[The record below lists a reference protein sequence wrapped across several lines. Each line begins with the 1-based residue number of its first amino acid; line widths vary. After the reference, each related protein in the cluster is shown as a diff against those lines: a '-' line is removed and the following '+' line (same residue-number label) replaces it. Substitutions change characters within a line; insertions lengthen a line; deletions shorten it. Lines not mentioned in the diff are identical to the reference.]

1 MPLGLPFPGSSYYGR
16 AYRRRSGAQFP
27 VYDGGN
33 LPVGSPRRESVE
45 KNVEN
50 GLISIGDT
58 RVRDVLEYEEEKDNY
73 PFIGR
78 DANGYEV
85 KELFK
90 KRLDKGKRPDAV
102 LITENGNADDAPL
115 GIITSWA
122 MLKRYKGV
130 SAENGLPEDGRTLTG
145 PPFYFMKRKPDLP
158 FGKARLQLFTPSRAK
173 IPSGHAAPL
182 LPAFG

>member
-1 MPLGLPFPGSSYYGR
+1 MTGEICRLDHR
-16 AYRRRSGAQFP
+16 
-27 VYDGGN
+27 GGN
-33 LPVGSPRRESVE
+33 LLSVE

-130 SAENGLPEDGRTLTG
+130 SAETDSQKTAGR
-145 PPFYFMKRKPDLP
+145 
-158 FGKARLQLFTPSRAK
+158 
-173 IPSGHAAPL
+173 
-182 LPAFG
+182 

>member
-1 MPLGLPFPGSSYYGR
+1 MAMLTV
-16 AYRRRSGAQFP
+16 AGAESNSP
-27 VYDGGN
+27 SMTREICRLDHRGGN
-33 LPVGSPRRESVE
+33 LLSVE

-130 SAENGLPEDGRTLTG
+130 SAENGLPEGGRTLTG
-145 PPFYFMKRKPDLP
+145 PPFYFMKTQTGPSLWKSPASAFHPVPRENP
-158 FGKARLQLFTPSRAK
+158 FGTCRTATSGFRIK
-173 IPSGHAAPL
+173 IVPESH
-182 LPAFG
+182 

>member
-1 MPLGLPFPGSSYYGR
+1 MPSDCRFRVPHILAMLTV
-16 AYRRRSGAQFP
+16 AGAEP
-27 VYDGGN
+27 NSPSMTGEICRLDHRGGN
-33 LPVGSPRRESVE
+33 LLSVE

-90 KRLDKGKRPDAV
+90 KPLDKGKRPDAV
-102 LITENGNADDAPL
+102 LITENGNADDTPL
-115 GIITSWA
+115 GINTSWA

-130 SAENGLPEDGRTLTG
+130 SAETDSQKTAGR
-145 PPFYFMKRKPDLP
+145 
-158 FGKARLQLFTPSRAK
+158 
-173 IPSGHAAPL
+173 
-182 LPAFG
+182 